1 MGITSIEKSRQ
12 FTFTNAGGGT
22 HRADERGFQ
31 GERARCACRAD
42 YCRDPRGGL
51 TTRCDGHIIR
61 DGSDEGPDASS
72 LLEMGNAS
80 LREILYRF
88 VTNLYLRRLS
98 SIPMN
103 FSWLVDGKV
112 AGHAAPASDEDLDYL
127 RRQGLGA
134 LVRMAEAH
142 RSRITS
148 AQVEQ
153 YRLTDCH
160 VPVKDFT
167 TPTQEQLRH
176 MVGFISESVA
186 QGKPVGVSCRAGLG
200 RTGTVLACYLVSKC
214 LSAGQAINEVRTKR
228 PHSIETGDQEAAICE
243 YAQSLGK

>member
-1 MGITSIEKSRQ
+1 MTVCESHVE
-12 FTFTNAGGGT
+12 
-22 HRADERGFQ
+22 
-31 GERARCACRAD
+31 D
-42 YCRDPRGGL
+42 YGRDPKGGL
-51 TTRCDGHIIR
+51 TTRCHGHTIR
-61 DGSDEGPDASS
+61 GGSDEGPDASLS
-72 LLEMGNAS
+72 LEMGNAS
-80 LREILYRF
+80 LMETLYRF
-88 VTNLYLRRLS
+88 VTNLYIKRLS

-112 AGHAAPASDEDLDYL
+112 AGHAAPASDEDLDFL
-127 RRQGLGA
+127 RRQGLGV

-186 QGKPVGVSCRAGLG
+186 EGKPVGVSRRAGLG

-214 LSAGQAINEVRTKR
+214 LSAGQAIDEVRAKR
-228 PHSIETGDQEAAICE
+228 PHSIETRDQEAAICE
-243 YAQSLGK
+243 YAESLDK